1 MSIYIYIYLYLYL
14 YLCMYVCTY
23 VRMYVC
29 MYVNP
34 PAPKVLKRGSLA
46 VDATNGTICQSGTAS
61 VGGGHVPREP
71 AAKKCTGLW

>member
-1 MSIYIYIYLYLYL
+1 MYVCVYV
-14 YLCMYVCTY
+14 CMYVCTHVRTY
-23 VRMYVC
+23 VCMCVRTYVC

-61 VGGGHVPREP
+61 VGGGMFQESRPPKSARD
-71 AAKKCTGLW
+71 W

>member
-1 MSIYIYIYLYLYL
+1 MYVCMCV
-14 YLCMYVCTY
+14 CMYVCMCARTC
-23 VRMYVC
+23 VRMYVRAYVR

-61 VGGGHVPREP
+61 VGGGMFQESRPPKSARD
-71 AAKKCTGLW
+71 W